1 MTLLAPPDDP
11 RRGSLGPDAR
21 RLLDERNVMDAE
33 SADFAKNLHFG
44 RLHGGNLDGPEK
56 PVVLFTACPHDFLA
70 CRASPAAVPDDVA
83 KWAVSPPP
91 VTVDGQKIPLLGTDR
106 AVARPLSWND
116 LAVAR
121 SVLAVERG
129 GPALHGGDIIM
140 YRELHPGG
148 FCEWGASSLFFGPNG
163 RASTGL
169 RLCYMAGELR
179 VFLEH
184 LAPLY
189 TRIGLDG
196 PFTVFLSIRNSNRL
210 VLDTYGDE
218 SLDRPWDIRGAG
230 PPARIDPA
238 TSSANIQWWRTF
250 GSADKIAGGGAARV
264 AGDMA
269 ARVCSEYNEA
279 DPGCRIGG
287 AFPWSLW
294 LRARDEALGRC
305 RP

>member
-1 MTLLAPPDDP
+1 MTPPAPPGDP
-11 RRGSLGPDAR
+11 RRGSLGAAAR

-44 RLHGGNLDGPEK
+44 RLHGGNLDDPEK
-56 PVVLFTACPHDFLA
+56 PVVLFTACPHDLLA
-70 CRASPAAVPDDVA
+70 SSSAAVPDDIA

-91 VTVDGQKIPLLGTDR
+91 VTVDCQNIPLLGTDR
-106 AVARPLSWND
+106 AAVRPLSWTD
-116 LAVAR
+116 RAATR

-129 GPALHGGDIIM
+129 GPALHGCDIIM

-148 FCEWGASSLFFGPNG
+148 FCEWGASSLFFGPNE

-196 PFTVFLSIRNSNRL
+196 PFTVFLSIRNSRRL

-238 TSSANIQWWRTF
+238 TGSANIQWWRTF
-250 GSADKIAGGGAARV
+250 GSAGELAGGGAARAV
-264 AGDMA
+264 GDMA
-269 ARVCSEYNEA
+269 AYVCSECNA
-279 DPGCRIGG
+279 DGPACLIGG

-294 LRARDEALGRC
+294 LRARDKALGRC